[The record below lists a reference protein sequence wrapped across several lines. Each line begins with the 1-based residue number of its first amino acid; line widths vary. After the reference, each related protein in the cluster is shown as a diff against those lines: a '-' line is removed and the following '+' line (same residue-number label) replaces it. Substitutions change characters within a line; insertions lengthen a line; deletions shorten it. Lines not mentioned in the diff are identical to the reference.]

1 MITTPLTAPES
12 VQQLPSLPPPSPAT
26 PTELSADSRPP
37 SSCAANENILIS
49 VGDDKGVLLWDLTG
63 KKEFA
68 RIENNRI
75 IKSVEPLSD
84 TVVATGN
91 DDGAPLHADG

>member
-1 MITTPLTAPES
+1 M
-12 VQQLPSLPPPSPAT
+12 
-26 PTELSADSRPP
+26 
-37 SSCAANENILIS
+37 IS